1 MTGPTTKNQAAQTR
15 VVIADDDP
23 IIRMDLREMLTD
35 LNYQVVG
42 EAADG
47 KNAVTLARDLKPE
60 LVIMDIRMPEMDGIE
75 AARTLTQESV
85 APVLLLTAY
94 SEPELVQRATQA
106 GVVGYL
112 VKPFREAQLGPAIE
126 VTLGRFREFQQLH
139 KELGDL
145 KEALEARK
153 VIDRAKGL
161 LMDRFGLTEADAF
174 RRIQK
179 RSMDTRKS
187 MREVADAILLASEM
201 EKES

>member
-1 MTGPTTKNQAAQTR
+1 MAQTR

-23 IIRMDLREMLTD
+23 IIRMDLREMLD
-35 LNYQVVG
+35 GLNYVVAG

-47 KNAVTLARDLKPE
+47 KSAVNLARELKPE

-75 AARTLTQESV
+75 AARTLTQENI

-106 GVVGYL
+106 GVIGYL

-126 VTLGRFREFQQLH
+126 VTLGRFREFQTLQ
-139 KELGDL
+139 KELGDTR
-145 KEALEARK
+145 EALEARK
-153 VIDRAKGL
+153 LIDRAKGM
-161 LMDRFGLTEADAF
+161 LMDRYGLNEAEAF

-179 RSMDTRKS
+179 RSMDNRKS
-187 MREVADAILLASEM
+187 MKEVAEAILLASEM
-201 EKES
+201 EKDA

>member
-1 MTGPTTKNQAAQTR
+1 MTGPSTKTQVR

-35 LNYQVVG
+35 LNYQVIG

-47 KNAVTLARDLKPE
+47 KNAVALARDLKPE

-139 KELGDL
+139 KELGDM

-161 LMDRFGLTEADAF
+161 LMDRFGLSEADAF

-187 MREVADAILLASEM
+187 MREVADAILLASEL
-201 EKES
+201 EHES

>member
-1 MTGPTTKNQAAQTR
+1 MTAPNTKPLAR

-47 KNAVTLARDLKPE
+47 KNAVALARDLKPE

-75 AARTLTQESV
+75 AARSLTQESI

-139 KELGDL
+139 KELGDM

-153 VIDRAKGL
+153 VIDRAKGM
-161 LMDRFGLTEADAF
+161 LMDRFGLSESDAF

-179 RSMDTRKS
+179 RSMDTRKT

-201 EKES
+201 EHDS

>member
-1 MTGPTTKNQAAQTR
+1 MTGPSTKTQVR

-47 KNAVTLARDLKPE
+47 KNAVALARDLKPE

-94 SEPELVQRATQA
+94 SEPELVQRAMQA

-139 KELGDL
+139 KELGDM

-161 LMDRFGLTEADAF
+161 LMDRFGLSEADAF

-187 MREVADAILLASEM
+187 MREVADAILLASEL
-201 EKES
+201 EHES

>member
-1 MTGPTTKNQAAQTR
+1 

-47 KNAVTLARDLKPE
+47 KNAVSLARDLKPE

-75 AARTLTQESV
+75 AAQALTQESI

-94 SEPELVQRATQA
+94 SEPDLVRRATEA

-139 KELGDL
+139 KELGDM

-153 VIDRAKGL
+153 VIDRAKGM
-161 LMDRFGLTEADAF
+161 LMDRFGLSEADAF

-187 MREVADAILLASEM
+187 MREVAEAILLASEM

>member
-1 MTGPTTKNQAAQTR
+1 LTGPITKTQVR

-35 LNYQVVG
+35 LNYQVIG

-47 KNAVTLARDLKPE
+47 KNAVALARDLKPE

-94 SEPELVQRATQA
+94 SEPELVQRAMQA

-139 KELGDL
+139 KELGDM

-153 VIDRAKGL
+153 VIDRAKGM
-161 LMDRFGLTEADAF
+161 LMDRFGLSEADAF

-187 MREVADAILLASEM
+187 MREVADAILLASEL
-201 EKES
+201 EHES

>member
-1 MTGPTTKNQAAQTR
+1 VAQTR

-23 IIRMDLREMLTD
+23 IIRMDLREMLD
-35 LNYQVVG
+35 GLNYVVAG

-47 KNAVTLARDLKPE
+47 KSAVNLARELKPE

-75 AARTLTQESV
+75 AARTLTQENI

-106 GVVGYL
+106 GVIGYL

-126 VTLGRFREFQQLH
+126 VTLGRFREFQTLQ
-139 KELGDL
+139 KELGDP

-153 VIDRAKGL
+153 LIDRAKGL
-161 LMDRFGLTEADAF
+161 LMDRYGLNEAEAF

-179 RSMDTRKS
+179 RSMDNRKS
-187 MREVADAILLASEM
+187 MKEVAEAILLASEM
-201 EKES
+201 EKDA

>member
-1 MTGPTTKNQAAQTR
+1 MAATGTRAGTR

-47 KNAVTLARDLKPE
+47 RNVVALARDLRPE

-75 AARTLTQESV
+75 AAQVLTQETI

-126 VTLGRFREFQQLH
+126 VTLGRFREFQQLQ

-153 VIDRAKGL
+153 VIDRAKGF
-161 LMDRFGLTEADAF
+161 LMDRFSLSEADAF

-179 RSMDTRKS
+179 RSMDTRKT
-187 MREVADAILLASEM
+187 MREVAEAIMLASEM
-201 EKES
+201 EKEG

>member
-1 MTGPTTKNQAAQTR
+1 MTGPTTKTLAR

-47 KNAVTLARDLKPE
+47 KNAVSLARDLKPE

-75 AARTLTQESV
+75 AAQALTQESI

-94 SEPELVQRATQA
+94 SEPDLVRRATEA

-139 KELGDL
+139 KELGDM

-153 VIDRAKGL
+153 VIDRAKGM
-161 LMDRFGLTEADAF
+161 LMDRFGLSEADAF

-187 MREVADAILLASEM
+187 MREVAEAILLASEM

>member
-1 MTGPTTKNQAAQTR
+1 
-15 VVIADDDP
+15 
-23 IIRMDLREMLTD
+23 MDLREMLTD
-35 LNYQVVG
+35 LGYQVVG

-47 KNAVTLARDLKPE
+47 KNAVALARDLKPE

-75 AARTLTQESV
+75 AAHTLTQESV

-94 SEPELVQRATQA
+94 SEPELVQRATEA

-126 VTLGRFREFQQLH
+126 VTLGRFREFQQVH
-139 KELGDL
+139 KELGDM

-153 VIDRAKGL
+153 VIDRAKGM
-161 LMDRFGLTEADAF
+161 LMDRFGLSEADAF